1 MNSPSDA
8 HSADRSPDHGAPH
21 PGPSHSVASTGGTRS
36 GHSLHKLVGDAPRGD
51 GPLFMSPDPEAA
63 RQAFHAKPKRLTD
76 KVMSVPDAV
85 RQFVVDGE
93 YLASGGFGGD
103 RIATALLHEI
113 VRQRK
118 QQLGFA
124 GHTATHDFQ
133 ILCAGNDTGRG
144 QLLERCDVA
153 YIVGLEARGLS
164 PHARRVVESGQIQ
177 LCEWTNYALAVR
189 LQAAA
194 MGVPFLP
201 MRSMA
206 GTDTYRFSAA
216 RKVDC
221 PFTGSTL
228 VAVPALWPD
237 VAVIHVHEADCYGNC
252 RIRGTSVADWHL
264 ARAAKKLIVSCE
276 RLVPNVEIRRDP
288 TSTVIPYYCVD
299 AVCEVPGGSYPGNMP
314 YEYFSDE
321 LHLRQWLEVE
331 EDLGQYLNFLEQHLF
346 GVSDFAEYLERS
358 GGAARMHDLR
368 RQELHP

>member
-1 MNSPSDA
+1 METPRFSSSSFSGPPA
-8 HSADRSPDHGAPH
+8 WGRGELFASPD
-21 PGPSHSVASTGGTRS
+21 VA
-36 GHSLHKLVGDAPRGD
+36 
-51 GPLFMSPDPEAA
+51 AA
-63 RQAFHAKPKRLTD
+63 REVFRVKSKRQVD
-76 KVMSVPDAV
+76 KVMPVPDAV
-85 RQFVVDGE
+85 RQFVADGD

-118 QQLGFA
+118 QQLSFA

-144 QLLERCDVA
+144 QLLARCDVA

-164 PHARRVVESGQIQ
+164 PHARRVVESGQVQ
-177 LCEWTNYALAVR
+177 LCEWTNYALALR

-201 MRSMA
+201 LRSML
-206 GTDTYRFSAA
+206 GTTTFERSAA
-216 RKVDC
+216 RRIDC
-221 PFTGSTL
+221 PFTGQSL

-264 ARAAKKLIVSCE
+264 ARAAKKLIISCE
-276 RLVPNVEIRRDP
+276 RLISNVEIRRDP
-288 TSTVIPYYCVD
+288 TATVIPFYCVD

-314 YEYFSDE
+314 YEYYSDE
-321 LHLRQWLEVE
+321 FHLRQWLDAEQDPSTYRE
-331 EDLGQYLNFLEQHLF
+331 FLERHLF
-346 GVSDFAEYLERS
+346 ATLDFADYLQVS
-358 GGAARMHDLR
+358 GGAQRMDELR
-368 RQELHP
+368 RQELHPDA